1 MSQSPTRQ
9 QQHVRP
15 KLCSKIY
22 NTSCGTLIS
31 LANEPSV
38 AFYRIQEHIRKTAPQ
53 LADERLRIIVTESK
67 LRGVNY
73 DLGHITKALST
84 IPQTRNNLSSLLET
98 ANAVLSLQQKLSAK
112 TRERP
117 R

>member
-22 NTSCGTLIS
+22 NTSCDTLIS

-38 AFYRIQEHIRKTAPQ
+38 AFYRIQEH
-53 LADERLRIIVTESK
+53 LRIIVTESK

-112 TRERP
+112 TQEREDLEMGIDVAAAL
-117 R
+117 